1 MPNTAE
7 LYIGLMSG
15 TSIDS
20 IDAILADFSQTTP
33 IIVAHR
39 ETEISSAL
47 RAEILALS
55 TPGEDHID
63 RLGHCDTA
71 LGRLF
76 AQATN
81 DLLAQTDITHNQVR
95 AIGSHG
101 QTIRHRP
108 PQTGVEN
115 PFTLQIGDPN
125 IIAATTNIT
134 TVADFRR
141 RDLALGGQGAPL
153 VPAFHEDAFHSVT
166 SDRAI
171 LNVGGIANVTW
182 VPTSGEAYGFDT
194 GPGNMLMDSWCQ
206 KHQQKP
212 YDDNGV
218 WAASGN
224 VQLELLKRLL
234 KHPFLAKTAPKSTG
248 REDFNIDWLE
258 RVISSVSNSLATQ
271 DVQATLLEFTARTV
285 ADAIKNLGKH
295 NKEVYVCGGGAFNGR
310 FMKRLQELLNN
321 DKVVTTS
328 ALGVDP
334 KHVEGLAFAWLA
346 KRTLQKL
353 SGNMPSTTGASK
365 ETILGGVYFSS

>member
-1 MPNTAE
+1 MPNAPE

-33 IIVAHR
+33 TIIAHR
-39 ETEISSAL
+39 ETEISAAL

-55 TPGEDHID
+55 TPGEDHVD

-71 LGRLF
+71 LGKLF

-81 DLLAQTDITHNQVR
+81 DLLAQTDTTHDQVR

-108 PQTGVEN
+108 PQPNTEN

-125 IIAATTNIT
+125 IIVATTNIT
-134 TVADFRR
+134 TIADFRR
-141 RDLALGGQGAPL
+141 RDVALGGQGAPL
-153 VPAFHEDAFHSVT
+153 VPAFHEDAFQST
-166 SDRAI
+166 TNDRAV
-171 LNVGGIANVTW
+171 LNIGGISNVTW
-182 VPTSGEAYGFDT
+182 IPASGEAYGFDT

-206 KHQQKP
+206 KHQQRP
-212 YDDNGV
+212 YDDNGI

-234 KHPFLAKTAPKSTG
+234 GHPFLAKTAPKSTG

-258 RVISSVSNSLATQ
+258 QVITSVSNNLSIQ
-271 DVQATLLEFTARTV
+271 DVQATLLEFTARTA
-285 ADAIKNLGKH
+285 ADAIKNLDS
-295 NKEVYVCGGGAFNGR
+295 NKKEIYVCGGGAFNGR
-310 FMKRLQELLNN
+310 LMKRLQEQLSN
-321 DKVVTTS
+321 DQVATTS

-334 KHVEGLAFAWLA
+334 KYVEGLAFAWLA

-353 SGNMPSTTGASK
+353 AGNMPRTTGASK
-365 ETILGGVYFSS
+365 ETILGGVYFSG